1 MTIILIGWRGK
12 KMDSDE
18 PLLRVNRG
26 LYKPVPIPGVRD
38 GEGNKIYMFIRM
50 GEVEPHD

>member
-1 MTIILIGWRGK
+1 
-12 KMDSDE
+12 MDSEE

-38 GEGNKIYMFIRM
+38 SEGDKIFMFIRI
-50 GEVEPHD
+50 GEVEEGDEI